1 MTLPAS
7 EPRNPRRMASVMVAT
22 GHFHDVVVSASKLVH
37 DIPLEDRDVE
47 ALRWAEEV
55 LNVAAENDVPVDMP
69 SSHQLADVGAT
80 ALALKEAA
88 ADAPDVLSSVRDQLA
103 AALRGEHDE
112 AVISCMRTLQQLFS
126 TVSRIALQ
134 SEVQSK
140 DEREADQSW
149 ASLTTTLRS

>member
-22 GHFHDVVVSASKLVH
+22 GRFHDVVVSASKFVH
-37 DIPLEDRDVE
+37 DVPLEQRDVE
-47 ALRWAEEV
+47 ALQWAQEV
-55 LNVAAENDVPVDMP
+55 LNVAAENDVPFDMP

-88 ADAPDVLSSVRDQLA
+88 ADTPDVLSSVRDQLA
-103 AALRGEHDE
+103 AALRGERGV
-112 AVISCMRTLQQLFS
+112 AVIGRMRTLQQLFS

-134 SEVQSK
+134 SEVQAK
-140 DEREADQSW
+140 DEHEADQAW
-149 ASLTTTLRS
+149 ASLTTTSRS